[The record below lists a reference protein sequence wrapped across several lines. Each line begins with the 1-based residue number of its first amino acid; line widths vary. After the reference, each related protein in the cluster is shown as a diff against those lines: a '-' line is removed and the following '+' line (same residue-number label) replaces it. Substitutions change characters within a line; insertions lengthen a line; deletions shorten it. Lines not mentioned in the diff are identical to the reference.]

1 MSSNPIAD
9 SNAAPFGV
17 PYFGS
22 LEYDDSSD
30 VIDFSTFVLRPGGI
44 AFSAVSTWEKWGL
57 WDISAIAEHHGAVCR
72 TENATCRQGVG
83 PPQRCCIEFTLL
95 KEAGTRLYVEGL
107 RSESGNEYRFTGHL
121 RKR

>member
-1 MSSNPIAD
+1 MSSNPVDD
-9 SNAAPFGV
+9 STAAPVGV

-22 LEYDDSSD
+22 LKYDDSSD
-30 VIDFSTFVLRPGGI
+30 VIDFSMFVRRTEGI

-57 WDISAIAEHHGAVCR
+57 WDISAIAENRSTAYR
-72 TENATCRQGVG
+72 TESATCRQGVG

-95 KEAGTRLYVEGL
+95 KSAGPSLYVEGL
-107 RSESGNEYRFTGHL
+107 WSESGNEYRFTGHL